1 VRQADVRA
9 EPVTGRRL
17 ALAAGVA
24 FACTLL
30 LWFRT
35 DHLTPGRPEFG
46 LPWDHHMYIFMA
58 QHGPFSL
65 HVAPY
70 GWRVLVPALVWAS
83 PFGAQTGFEVLTFV
97 AIWLTGVVIWVVCV
111 RLGFLPLPALGG
123 VLLYFSLGYATKWL
137 VFDFW
142 LTDQLAILAVAVAV
156 LLALEGRAVAFALCL
171 AIGVM
176 AKESVIFAA
185 PLLYTLQAR
194 RSWDPNLAARTVG
207 ATVPAVAVLV
217 ALHLGIGEMNGG
229 TYPPGIEAVIR
240 ASRIQHYSYG
250 SVLHD
255 TVLRRYHSLGR
266 TIVGAVGA
274 FGLLVPLLAF
284 FGLRSRPAR
293 SFGLRVLP
301 FLVLDYVQLLF
312 AYNTERLLV
321 LAAPVVIPLAVWGL
335 AELVEWRPDAEWVA
349 VALPGA
355 FFAMQVIAVHQWEP
369 IWPIQL
375 GVIAI
380 FVVILR
386 PWAARAERTAPSAA
400 G

>member
-9 EPVTGRRL
+9 ERVTARRL
-17 ALAAGVA
+17 ALAGAVA

-58 QHGPFSL
+58 QHGAFSF

-70 GWRVLVPALVWAS
+70 GWRVLAPALVWAS
-83 PFGAQTGFEVLTFV
+83 PFGVQTGFELLTFL
-97 AIWLTGVVIWVVCV
+97 AIWATGSVIWLICI
-111 RLGFLPLPALGG
+111 RLGFRPVLAMGG
-123 VLLYFSLGYATKWL
+123 LLLYFSLGYATKWL

-142 LTDQLAILAVAVAV
+142 LTDQLAILAVGVAV
-156 LLALEGRAVAFALCL
+156 LLALKGRTVAFAVCL

-176 AKESVIFAA
+176 AKESVIFVA

-194 RSWDPNLAARTVG
+194 RRWDPSLAARTLA

-217 ALHLGIGEMNGG
+217 ALHLGIDEMNDK
-229 TYPPGIEAVIR
+229 TYPPAIEAVIR
-240 ASRIQHYSYG
+240 AGGIRHYTYD

-266 TIVGAVGA
+266 TLVGAVGA
-274 FGLLVPLLAF
+274 FGLLVPVLSLV
-284 FGLRSRPAR
+284 GLRSRRAR
-293 SFGLRVLP
+293 SFALRVLP

-321 LAAPVVIPLAVWGL
+321 LAAPVLISLAVWGL
-335 AELVEWRPDAEWVA
+335 AEIVEWRPEAEWVA

-355 FFAMQVIAVHQWEP
+355 FFVMQLIGLHQWEP
-369 IWPIQL
+369 LWPIQL
-375 GVIAI
+375 AVIGF
-380 FVVILR
+380 FVMILR
-386 PWAARAERTAPSAA
+386 PWARVHRAAA
-400 G
+400 ST